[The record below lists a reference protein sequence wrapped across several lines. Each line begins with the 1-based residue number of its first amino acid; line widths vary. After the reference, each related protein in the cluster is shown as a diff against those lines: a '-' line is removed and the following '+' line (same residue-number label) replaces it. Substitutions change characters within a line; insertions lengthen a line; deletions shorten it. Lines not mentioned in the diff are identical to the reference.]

1 MFECSGDSL
10 MRLFSHEE
18 LANPATEEFKDI
30 SNMVR
35 KYVKFFIFDQMKAQ
49 ESDIL
54 DTLQPDE
61 IVNSFV
67 LKYDHSGNAISPK
80 DAIKFLKSREACGLD
95 EGDINLP
102 TYEDRVAYFGA
113 SLMYHIN
120 EYKRANFKFDPMMLL
135 KGIFHNFARNENL
148 SNDEENKA
156 FDLNHRLEVDKFRE
170 TLRKILFDPTI
181 KKQFDI
187 IRLHIPPDIDGF
199 KVKPYPDEQHHRD
212 GGDPDNT
219 EETPPD
225 EVISKDNETSNKQHH
240 RAVGGDPDTA
250 PEIPDAIGNVDKHTK
265 KKNDYVDLYDG
276 NSDVDNEDETS
287 NKQHHRAVGG
297 DPDTNPGV
305 KSWWQQFLK
314 EYPSINKSLTYMG
327 SHPVATAGGATLV
340 ALGMYGAAKLWK
352 KYKEKKKQQQVHN
365 K

>member
-1 MFECSGDSL
+1 
-10 MRLFSHEE
+10 MRLYSYEE
-18 LANPATEEFKDI
+18 LANPATEEFKNI

-35 KYVKFFIFDQMKAQ
+35 KYIKMFVFDQMK
-49 ESDIL
+49 ESEQDIF

-67 LKYDHSGNAISPK
+67 LKYDHSGNAIGPR
-80 DAIKFLKSREACGLD
+80 DAIKFLKSREASGLD

-113 SLMYHIN
+113 SLMYHLN
-120 EYKRANFKFDPMMLL
+120 EYKRANFKFDPMMPI
-135 KGIFHNFARNENL
+135 KGLFHNFARNENL

-156 FDLNHRLEVDKFRE
+156 IDINHRSEVDKFRE
-170 TLRKILFDPTI
+170 TLRKMLSNPTA

-187 IRLHIPPDIDGF
+187 IRLHIPPDIDSS

-225 EVISKDNETSNKQHH
+225 EVMSKDDEISNKQHH
-240 RAVGGDPDTA
+240 HAVGGDPDPN
-250 PEIPDAIGNVDKHTK
+250 PE
-265 KKNDYVDLYDG
+265 
-276 NSDVDNEDETS
+276 
-287 NKQHHRAVGG
+287 
-297 DPDTNPGV
+297 V

-314 EYPSINKSLTYMG
+314 EHPDINKTLTYMNE
-327 SHPVATAGGATLV
+327 HPVATAAGATLV

-352 KYKEKKKQQQVHN
+352 KYKEKKKKQQQVHN